1 MDVNAVCNAMLMTI
15 GLSAGMLLS
24 PAASAG
30 ADVVSDAAPPP
41 LRAERAPP
49 GRDGYVWGAGHWELS
64 GHNYVWVS
72 GTWIPERRGAHW
84 IADHWDSVGSQWH
97 YVPGHWER

>member
-1 MDVNAVCNAMLMTI
+1 MNAVCNAVLMTI
-15 GLSAGMLLS
+15 GLSAAMLLS

-30 ADVVSDAAPPP
+30 ADVVSDAAPPA
-41 LRAERAPP
+41 LRAERAPAP
-49 GRDGYVWGAGHWELS
+49 RDGYVWGAGHWELN

-84 IADHWDSVGSQWH
+84 IADHWDSVGSQWR